1 MEETR
6 ALKLTIEPKLGAF
19 SVLHV
24 WLNGYSVIM
33 TKGKKGVWEGTVPS
47 KGTVELEVVAY
58 GNGDATF
65 SVSIDLPNSSDDQK
79 IEMKL
84 QGGYREFKL
93 IF

>member
-1 MEETR
+1 
-6 ALKLTIEPKLGAF
+6 
-19 SVLHV
+19 VLHA

-33 TKGKKGVWEGTVPS
+33 TKGKKGSWEGSVPA
-47 KGTVELEVVAY
+47 KGNVELEVVAY

-65 SVSIDLPNSSDDQK
+65 SITVDLPDSSDDQK
-79 IEMKL
+79 HEIKL